1 MFRLT
6 DRLGETILSQS
17 ARIVESGLGVDV
29 DTQCLNNNNA
39 VVQPSIITTSVSGFP
54 GTTIT
59 TKTASMPT
67 ELSGEVALNDQAMR
81 ALGKRSTALG
91 VLLAL
96 AILVASFFAYLFYRT
111 TRQYRVLEQKYNDRH
126 HDEKDPEKM
135 HHIATPDVARKA
147 TLHRLS
153 TTEARDAVLFSLA
166 GGASPSTPLSGTT
179 AVPHPLKMSPLQ
191 STGSDT
197 TTHAHAAQNPFE
209 SDDQAS
215 LRMSEQQRYS
225 SISYVSDSDNKTSIA
240 PSDASALEASERA
253 SMSRQSLYSDAP
265 TETTDVSNP
274 VSDAHYHR
282 TQARTIR
289 RLL

>member
-1 MFRLT
+1 MFQLT
-6 DRLGETILSQS
+6 DRLGETILSES

-39 VVQPSIITTSVSGFP
+39 VVQPSFVTT
-54 GTTIT
+54 TTT
-59 TKTASMPT
+59 TKNPSMPT
-67 ELSGEVALNDQAMR
+67 ELSGEVAGNDQAMR
-81 ALGKRSTALG
+81 ALGKSSTALG

-96 AILVASFFAYLFYRT
+96 AILLASFFAYLFHRT
-111 TRQYRVLEQKYNDRH
+111 KRQYRLLEQKYNDRH
-126 HDEKDPEKM
+126 HDGKDTEKTYQFAASVVP
-135 HHIATPDVARKA
+135 RKA

-166 GGASPSTPLSGTT
+166 DGASPSTPLSGT
-179 AVPHPLKMSPLQ
+179 AIVSGSRQMSPLQ
-191 STGSDT
+191 SPDSNSTPHD
-197 TTHAHAAQNPFE
+197 HAPQNPFE

-215 LRMSEQQRYS
+215 LRVSEQHRYS
-225 SISYVSDSDNKTSIA
+225 SISYVSDSDRTTSIA
-240 PSDASALEASERA
+240 PSDASALDPSEAGECA
-253 SMSRQSLYSDAP
+253 SMSRQSLYSDVP
-265 TETTDVSNP
+265 TVTTDVSNP